1 MAIIDYMVIFRGMYK
16 QHIKYEKRAAAVLLY
31 KNDDDSTTMHSEFHS
46 PLAMFMF
53 LG

>member
-1 MAIIDYMVIFRGMYK
+1 MMYSFYMNK
-16 QHIKYEKRAAAVLLY
+16 QNMKNGLQQLFLF
-31 KNDDDSTTMHSEFHS
+31 KNDDDSTTMHFEFHS

>member
-1 MAIIDYMVIFRGMYK
+1 MYK
-16 QHIKYEKRAAAVLLY
+16 QQMKYEKRAAAVLLF